1 MPILRRL
8 SIAVLLVLAA
18 ALPAAAQRRAEEPR
32 RPALPA
38 SADPNDA
45 RAYYELGLQLIGRRP
60 AEASA
65 AFWWASALNPAWA
78 DPVYG
83 RHSAMLLA
91 DPRLLLRY
99 YSGDRGTLRS
109 AQAQRLD
116 SLYLQALTL
125 DPFLVPRFERELM
138 HRFVMT
144 WATGGQSVDPTVDMN
159 ELRHLVDTYLQ
170 DNSAPPSLRA
180 RMLTGDGRHMDALR
194 AYEEALRRPMRGD
207 SRAGLRQERARL
219 FTVVGN
225 QAQALE
231 ELRLAVGEHR
241 ASDERDLVRMYQSKA
256 VLEHSAGTLH
266 ERTGDAAAAQEAYG
280 RAIAEDMAYHPA
292 HLRLGGLALAAGDT
306 ATALSELALAV
317 QVRGDHAPGRVV
329 YGALLARLQKLDEA
343 AEQFTAAAGLAPH
356 YAEPHF
362 YLGMVRDWQGRTADA
377 VAAYRAFLERAT
389 RADPRREQVQA
400 MVEALA
406 AAVPTP

>member
-1 MPILRRL
+1 MHRPILRRL
-8 SIAVLLVLAA
+8 SIALLLGLAA
-18 ALPAAAQRRAEEPR
+18 APAAAQRPRDEPR

-38 SADPNDA
+38 AADANDP
-45 RAYYELGLQLIGRRP
+45 RAYYELGLQLIERRP
-60 AEASA
+60 ADAAA

-78 DPVYG
+78 EPVYA
-83 RHSAMLLA
+83 RMAATLLA

-99 YSGDRGTLRS
+99 YSGDRSTLRS
-109 AQAQRLD
+109 PQAQRLD

-125 DPFLVPRFERELM
+125 DPFLPPRFERELM
-138 HRFVMT
+138 HRFILAAV
-144 WATGGQSVDPTVDMN
+144 TGGQTVDPTIDMN
-159 ELRHLVDTYLQ
+159 ELRFAIDRYLQ
-170 DNSAPPSLRA
+170 DNGTPPSMRA

-194 AYEEALRRPMRGD
+194 AYEEALRRPERWE
-207 SRAGLRQERARL
+207 SKAGLRQERARL
-219 FTVVGN
+219 FTLVGN

-231 ELRLAVGEHR
+231 ELRLAVEDQR
-241 ASDERDLVRMYQSKA
+241 AAEQRDLVRMYQSKA

-266 ERTGDAAAAQEAYG
+266 ERAGDVDAAREAYG

-292 HLRLGGLALAAGDT
+292 HIRLGGLALAAGDT

-317 QVRGDHAPGRVV
+317 QVRESNAPGRVV

-343 AEQFTAAAGLAPH
+343 AEQFEAAAELAPY

-362 YLGMVRDWQGRTADA
+362 YLGMVRDWQGRSADA
-377 VAAYRAFLERAT
+377 VAAYRAFLARAT

-400 MVEALA
+400 MVDALA
-406 AAVPTP
+406 PAPAP